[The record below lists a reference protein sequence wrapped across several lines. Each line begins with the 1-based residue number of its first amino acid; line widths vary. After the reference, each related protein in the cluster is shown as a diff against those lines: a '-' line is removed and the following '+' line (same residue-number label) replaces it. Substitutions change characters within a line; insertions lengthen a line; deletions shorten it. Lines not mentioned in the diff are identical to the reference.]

1 MATGSTITESQSIQ
15 YYKRQSQT
23 VSKEKTES
31 AVVEPYW
38 LCLGSQ
44 NITHTHT
51 QTQCKCVCVARQRA
65 GKMWRWNEGIY
76 SSLDLLSSITY
87 PSSAAA
93 AAATLLAIFF
103 FFYIY
108 RGEV

>member
-1 MATGSTITESQSIQ
+1 MATGSTITSSLSIQ
-15 YYKRQSQT
+15 YYNRQCEQ
-23 VSKEKTES
+23 KKKES

-44 NITHTHT
+44 NITHKIHNVS
-51 QTQCKCVCVARQRA
+51 VCGTSELA

-87 PSSAAA
+87 PSST

-103 FFYIY
+103 FLYL
-108 RGEV
+108 

>member
-1 MATGSTITESQSIQ
+1 
-15 YYKRQSQT
+15 
-23 VSKEKTES
+23 VSKRKKES
-31 AVVEPYW
+31 AVVELYW

-44 NITHTHT
+44 NITIHNVS
-51 QTQCKCVCVARQRA
+51 VCGTSELA

-87 PSSAAA
+87 PSSTA

-103 FFYIY
+103 FYIY
-108 RGEV
+108 RGKSIVLFRKKKKS